1 VDAGA
6 RLVVAVGGDG
16 TLNEVVNGIA
26 GRDVDLATIPL
37 GTGMDFGRTYRIPTG
52 FDDAVAVALRGEPR
66 TIDAGR
72 VSYRTWAGEDAERWF
87 ANVGSVG
94 MSGAVAQRAN
104 GMSKA
109 LGGRVTFFYALTR
122 VFLAWQNTDVTVTFD
137 GGERRGKMHDVI
149 VANGV
154 WHGGGM
160 MLAPD
165 ARPDDG
171 VFDVVLIGDVSKADF
186 VTTAAKL
193 YKGKHVGHPKV
204 EVIRAAR
211 VTVDAVERLPIELE
225 GEQVGTTPAT
235 FEVVRGALRVRVPAS
250 NLRRGRGRSRGL
262 GRGRGR
268 SRGLGL
274 GHGLGGVPLRRG
286 RGLLGGARRFLRTTL
301 ELPDALLE
309 LVQALLHLLEP
320 AHALAQVVDALLELH
335 RALHELA
342 CRRVL
347 RRLAEHFLA
356 ERGETVDWA
365 LGHADPFPGQLPRLT
380 VSIG

>member
-235 FEVVRGALRVRVPAS
+235 FEVVPGALRVRVPAS
-250 NLRRGRGRSRGL
+250 SL
-262 GRGRGR
+262 
-268 SRGLGL
+268 
-274 GHGLGGVPLRRG
+274 
-286 RGLLGGARRFLRTTL
+286 
-301 ELPDALLE
+301 
-309 LVQALLHLLEP
+309 
-320 AHALAQVVDALLELH
+320 
-335 RALHELA
+335 
-342 CRRVL
+342 
-347 RRLAEHFLA
+347 
-356 ERGETVDWA
+356 
-365 LGHADPFPGQLPRLT
+365 
-380 VSIG
+380 